1 MMLQIKFL
9 TYLFTYIY
17 ILLTTSW
24 LCSVRGFEPNQA
36 INLFYFFIK
45 QQQQHTLKSMMTN

>member
-9 TYLFTYIY
+9 TYLFTY

-45 QQQQHTLKSMMTN
+45 QQQHILKSMMTN